1 MDEFPLI
8 PIAIWG
14 LIQAFFVFA
23 IDQKPRPAVLWFL
36 IFVGV
41 SSASFGVMHLTFVV
55 KMWMLR
61 KLMEVPIYRRWLVMR
76 HEQRKPGTVNPLH
89 GIFLGLMAGPLVGPI
104 FAFGIAHIWW
114 PRATAFRAACVG
126 MVVGIVLLSTA
137 GVIMF
142 AVGNISVRRRKTNI
156 QAHR

>member
-41 SSASFGVMHLTFVV
+41 CSASFGVMQLKSVI

-61 KLMEVPIYRRWLVMR
+61 KLYNVPVYRRWLVMR
-76 HEQRKPGTVNPLH
+76 HEQRKPGTVNPFH
-89 GIFLGLMAGPLVGPI
+89 GIYLGLFLGPLVGPI

-114 PRATAFRAACVG
+114 PQATAFRAACVG
-126 MVVGIVLLSTA
+126 TVVGIVLLSTA
-137 GVIMF
+137 GVITF
-142 AVGNISVRRRKTNI
+142 AVGNFFVRSHRGRR
-156 QAHR
+156 